1 MAPTYGPPS
10 GAAIPDGTVGTADLA
25 DGAVTAER
33 VSAEVRA
40 SLARAD
46 AAIPTGVTGIVDLTG
61 LLGPVSRTPPRTPPT
76 IVTSFQSG
84 HGWTTLGTGVTSNL
98 NDTTDYILG
107 SQSASVTS
115 NGSGAAA
122 NIRKTGVPNADLS
135 ASTVRLLIKVDGID
149 NLASLSLY
157 VGDTGFTNHYVIPIY
172 SPGDS
177 KSIVDGEWQWL
188 EVGFANAE
196 VGGGSPNRATVT
208 AWQLRFTDDSAAAVT
223 VHVNAVGF
231 VPDQSAFPN
240 GVVSIT
246 FDDTLVTQRTVAA
259 PLLDRY
265 GFAASAM
272 TIADQVGADA
282 DHLSLAQLRELRELH
297 GWEVAGHAYTATN
310 HNAGFSSLS
319 ESALD
324 NELRALKTW
333 LCAYGFGSYDYLAY
347 PRGEFSP
354 LIERYV
360 GKYFSAARTIAAVP
374 MQMLPSVNPY
384 RLRSK
389 TVANTTDTSQLTGLV
404 DAAYANKGWLLLT
417 FHSVVATADK
427 STEYS
432 TANFTTVVDYIA
444 SKGIPVRTVG
454 EVLSSVG

>member
-1 MAPTYGPPS
+1 MPLFGQTPGS
-10 GAAIPDGTVGTADLA
+10 FIKDGTVGTADLA
-25 DGAVTAER
+25 NGAVTAPKT
-33 VSAEVRA
+33 SASVQA

-46 AAIPTGVTGIVDLTG
+46 VSIPVGVTGIVDLTG

-76 IVTSFQSG
+76 MVTSFQSG
-84 HGWTTLGTGVTSNL
+84 HGWSTLGTGVTSNL

-115 NGSGAAA
+115 NGAGAAA

-135 ASTVRLLIKVDGID
+135 ASTIRLLIKVDGIA

-157 VGDTGFTNHYVIPIY
+157 VGDTAFSNYYIIPIY

-177 KSIVDGEWQWL
+177 KSLADGEWQWL
-188 EVGFANAE
+188 EVGFANSE
-196 VGGGSPNRATVT
+196 VGDGSPNRETVT

-231 VPDQSAFPN
+231 VPDQSAFPS

-246 FDDTLVTQRTVAA
+246 FDDTFVSQRTIAA
-259 PLLDRY
+259 PVLDRY

-297 GWEVAGHAYTATN
+297 GWEVAGHAYTAAN
-310 HNAGFSSLS
+310 HNAGFSSLT
-319 ESALD
+319 EAELD

-354 LIERYV
+354 TIERYV

-374 MQMLPSVNPY
+374 MQMLPAVNPY

-389 TVANTTDTSQLTGLV
+389 TVANDASPELLTGMID
-404 DAAYANKGWLLLT
+404 DAYDNKAWLSFT
-417 FHSVVATADK
+417 FHSIAATADE

-432 TANFTTVVDYIA
+432 TADFTTVVDYLA

-454 EVLSSVG
+454 EVLSSVS